1 MTVQSGRVQNDM
13 PLMWWLAILGFL
25 LLSKKQNGQRKSLV
39 MKTIGYWRI
48 KKWASCDFHFGLV
61 GPWPLMNPKKF
72 KMTHHAKERKLRFS
86 DDVIDL

>member
-48 KKWASCDFHFGLV
+48 KKMG
-61 GPWPLMNPKKF
+61 
-72 KMTHHAKERKLRFS
+72 KL
-86 DDVIDL
+86 